1 MFQGD
6 FMKRFFFILG
16 LVLYSFF
23 LKACIYSDFIFLAN
37 SDVYISK
44 PNLALDLSL
53 LSELTIL
60 FSFFLCKKNLSKK
73 SVLLVILS
81 IVAVDIFM
89 FFFYLIMS
97 FGNYGLFVAL
107 NVLFWQLSTCLFC
120 VLLILCLYVH
130 LFLFTSRRD

>member
-1 MFQGD
+1 
-6 FMKRFFFILG
+6 MKRFFIILG
-16 LVLYSFF
+16 LVPYSFF
-23 LKACIYSDFIFLAN
+23 LKACIYSDFMFLAYN
-37 SDVYISK
+37 DVYTSR
-44 PNLALDLSL
+44 PNLALDLSI

-97 FGNYGLFVAL
+97 FWNYGLFVAL
-107 NVLFWQLSTCLFC
+107 NVLFWQLSTCFLC
-120 VLLILCLYVH
+120 VLLILCLYVY
-130 LFLFTSRRD
+130 LFFLTISTRN